1 VTTINSLDDFLKA
14 LDANPLWREAVR
26 ARILGDELLELPVK
40 FEAFAQQQAAFNEG
54 QIAWNKNA
62 DARFDRIDARFD
74 RVDARFDRMEGDM
87 GALKGEYAR
96 ARTIQD
102 AIGITSDMGLDYVRT
117 LSREDLSQM
126 AGGNLDRDTLKS
138 FRNADLVIEARDGTD
153 TKYIVMEISYT
164 ADRRE
169 LVRAI
174 RNAGLIT
181 EFTGKTAQAAVA
193 SMRNDREAEEAVGSG
208 AVYWHSLEERTP
220 TPE

>member
-1 VTTINSLDDFLKA
+1 MTTINSLDDFLKA
-14 LDANPLWREAVR
+14 LDANPSWREAVR
-26 ARILGDELLELPVK
+26 ARILGEELLELPVK
-40 FEAFAQQQAAFNEG
+40 FEAFTQQQAAFNEG
-54 QIAWNKNA
+54 QKAWNKNV
-62 DARFDRIDARFD
+62 DARFD

-102 AIGITSDMGLDYVRT
+102 AIGIASDMGLDYVRT

-126 AGGNLDRDTLKS
+126 AGGDLDRDTLRS
-138 FRNADLVIEARDGTD
+138 FRNADLVIEAQDGTD

-181 EFTGKTAQAAVA
+181 QFTGKTAQAAVA

-208 AVYWHSLEERTP
+208 AVYWHSLEDRTP
-220 TPE
+220 VPE

>member
-1 VTTINSLDDFLKA
+1 
-14 LDANPLWREAVR
+14 
-26 ARILGDELLELPVK
+26 
-40 FEAFAQQQAAFNEG
+40 
-54 QIAWNKNA
+54 
-62 DARFDRIDARFD
+62 
-74 RVDARFDRMEGDM
+74 
-87 GALKGEYAR
+87 
-96 ARTIQD
+96 
-102 AIGITSDMGLDYVRT
+102 
-117 LSREDLSQM
+117 
-126 AGGNLDRDTLKS
+126 
-138 FRNADLVIEARDGTD
+138 
-153 TKYIVMEISYT
+153 MEISYT